1 MCPVSV
7 NDVNRSSVLLMVIYS
22 NLACLYISAC
32 VFRHCLRVSFILSNL
47 SIFSINVAEYI
58 TPEKFEHWE
67 SVGNELRVQRA
78 DHLYDPLT
86 KQVSKKN

>member
-67 SVGNELRVQRA
+67 SVGNELRLQRA
-78 DHLYDPLT
+78 DPLT
-86 KQVSKKN
+86 KQVSKKTD